1 MRCPLQ
7 PDSEIKN
14 ELFAGKASCY
24 SPKSFPRSHLI
35 CLKRSWRTLASPWHW
50 LYDIYNHGADPIYG
64 PRIPMVVQV
73 PFLSFVNFF
82 SEMFAR
88 KNILSLVIPFLVSQ
102 AVGEIQLDI
111 SNQSRLWVLNCI
123 ADG

>member
-1 MRCPLQ
+1 
-7 PDSEIKN
+7 
-14 ELFAGKASCY
+14 
-24 SPKSFPRSHLI
+24 
-35 CLKRSWRTLASPWHW
+35 
-50 LYDIYNHGADPIYG
+50 
-64 PRIPMVVQV
+64 MVVQV

-82 SEMFAR
+82 SKMFAR

>member
-1 MRCPLQ
+1 
-7 PDSEIKN
+7 
-14 ELFAGKASCY
+14 
-24 SPKSFPRSHLI
+24 
-35 CLKRSWRTLASPWHW
+35 
-50 LYDIYNHGADPIYG
+50 
-64 PRIPMVVQV
+64 MVVQV

-88 KNILSLVIPFLVSQ
+88 KNILSLAIPFLVSQ